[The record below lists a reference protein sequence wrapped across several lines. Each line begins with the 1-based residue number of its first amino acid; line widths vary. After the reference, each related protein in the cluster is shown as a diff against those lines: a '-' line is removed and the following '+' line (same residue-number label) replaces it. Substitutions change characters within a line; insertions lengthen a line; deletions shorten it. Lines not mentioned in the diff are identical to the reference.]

1 MRSQLISVASLYMV
15 TEKKKK
21 SKKNHKHDT
30 TQLEDSIKQSVAKD
44 LIPLTTSKI
53 SAISL

>member
-1 MRSQLISVASLYMV
+1 MV